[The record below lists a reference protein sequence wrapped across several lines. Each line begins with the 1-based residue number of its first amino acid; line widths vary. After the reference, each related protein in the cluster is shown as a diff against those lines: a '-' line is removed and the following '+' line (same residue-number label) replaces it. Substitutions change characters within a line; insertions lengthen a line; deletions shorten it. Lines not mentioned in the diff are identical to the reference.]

1 MRRDPFC
8 YRLSKRTALEK
19 FLHLIKRPIADIASV
34 PPVAGVTME
43 ASWISGAARWRSA
56 YRNGLDPSFRYI
68 NYGFRV
74 ALSPTW
80 RSVEQSYFAVTRLLM
95 RCDFD
100 EISGFQLSC
109 LTFIRQSTRSL

>member
-1 MRRDPFC
+1 MRRDPSC

-80 RSVEQSYFAVTRLLM
+80 RSVGGGTVQQVAKPLGVGTERASRSSEGSSRCLM
-95 RCDFD
+95 A
-100 EISGFQLSC
+100 
-109 LTFIRQSTRSL
+109 